1 MKNNE
6 ISIICCLYN
15 EIYIIKKKFSE
26 VLKKIALK
34 DFYKEIL
41 FIDNNSDDGT
51 KEYLLNFAKNNSNS
65 KLKFIFNK
73 KNLGKGGSIKKAIN
87 EAKSSSVVIF
97 DFDEYD
103 FDDIE
108 KGYEIFVNNN
118 YDFLI
123 GSRTL
128 NKAKFIYK
136 KNYYGVVMLTKLMNK
151 LFSTNLTDSASATK
165 FFSIMDKSLINT
177 ITSGFN
183 FEFELICNFARKN
196 KKIGEYEI
204 NYDPRTVEQGKKIK
218 AFQDGIKI
226 LLIILYKKF
235 I

>member
-34 DFYKEIL
+34 NFYKEIL

-51 KEYLLNFAKNNSNS
+51 KEYLLNFTKNNSNS

-73 KNLGKGGSIKKAIN
+73 KNLGKGGSIKKAIS

-108 KGYEIFVNNN
+108 KR
-118 YDFLI
+118 L
-123 GSRTL
+123 
-128 NKAKFIYK
+128 
-136 KNYYGVVMLTKLMNK
+136 
-151 LFSTNLTDSASATK
+151 
-165 FFSIMDKSLINT
+165 
-177 ITSGFN
+177 
-183 FEFELICNFARKN
+183 
-196 KKIGEYEI
+196 
-204 NYDPRTVEQGKKIK
+204 
-218 AFQDGIKI
+218 
-226 LLIILYKKF
+226 
-235 I
+235 